1 MMMYLLLLIGFV
13 LLIKGADLFVDGS
26 SSIAGILKVP
36 SVIIGLTI
44 VAMGTSA
51 PEAAVSI
58 NAGLAGNSDISL
70 GNIVGSN
77 IFNLLMV
84 VGISSLILPIAT
96 DKDILKRDMPINIGI
111 TVALLVMLLIGGELS
126 RIDAAIL
133 LVMLAGYMFLL
144 IRSALK
150 NRIEDEA
157 PKVYS
162 WLKSIVLSI
171 VGAAAIILG
180 GNLVVESAKTIALNL
195 GMGETLVGLTVV
207 ALGTSLPE
215 LVTSIVAAKKGD
227 SGIAM
232 GNVVGSC
239 IFNILF
245 ILGMAGVISP
255 MTADATFFIVG
266 EWAEKYP
273 DSLKKLSDAGFEIG
287 NHSYD
292 LHKTQHR
299 VGIERIG
306 GESVSEYKKMLTED
320 LTKTQ
325 NLLKENAGIT
335 PIAFAYPFGKSSKC
349 SLDCIKEMGFTFV
362 FCCWEKKNI
371 LTGEKEELFHLNRFN
386 RPHGKSAEKILS
398 SL

>member
-1 MMMYLLLLIGFV
+1 MEYILLLVGFV
-13 LLIKGADLFVDGS
+13 LLIKGADFFVDGA
-26 SSIAGILKVP
+26 SSIAGKLKVP
-36 SVIIGLTI
+36 SLIIGLT
-44 VAMGTSA
+44 VVSMGTSM

-58 NAGLAGNSDISL
+58 SASLTGSNSISL
-70 GNIVGSN
+70 GNVIGSN

-84 VGISSLILPIAT
+84 VGVSSLILPIAT

-255 MTADATFFIVG
+255 MTADSAFFIDTG
-266 EWAEKYP
+266 ILIGICLLMLLFAFT
-273 DSLKKLSDAGFEIG
+273 KKKTDRVEGGICVLIYIG
-287 NHSYD
+287 Y
-292 LHKTQHR
+292 TAYIIMR
-299 VGIERIG
+299 
-306 GESVSEYKKMLTED
+306 
-320 LTKTQ
+320 
-325 NLLKENAGIT
+325 
-335 PIAFAYPFGKSSKC
+335 AFHIWIF
-349 SLDCIKEMGFTFV
+349 
-362 FCCWEKKNI
+362 
-371 LTGEKEELFHLNRFN
+371 
-386 RPHGKSAEKILS
+386 
-398 SL
+398 